1 MTKLKIITV
10 ATESKYYFP
19 YLQNTIKK
27 NDGELVVL
35 GYGKEWEGFSWK
47 YDLMI
52 QYLKKL
58 NPTDIV
64 CFVDGY
70 DVICLRNLK
79 ELPNQFM
86 ALKKK
91 YNCKIIVG
99 CDHYNNS
106 VQKVFANFYF
116 GFCNNSP
123 LNSGNYIGYAKDIL
137 EIILNIHSQTT
148 SNTSDDQIL
157 MNAYCNQNKKDFYI
171 DTKSEIFLVISDPLN
186 EIDDLV
192 TIRDKKL
199 YFENSRPFFL
209 HGNGATYLDNVLQKL
224 GYKNVDVKTEFED
237 NFFKKIALLIHPN
250 LYNYISKQ
258 NKYLSYLLLIL
269 LTILI
274 CLVFGSIGYFIYKF
288 IRNSKFFNSYKTKKT
303 TR

>member
-1 MTKLKIITV
+1 
-10 ATESKYYFP
+10 
-19 YLQNTIKK
+19 
-27 NDGELVVL
+27 
-35 GYGKEWEGFSWK
+35 
-47 YDLMI
+47 
-52 QYLKKL
+52 
-58 NPTDIV
+58 
-64 CFVDGY
+64 VDGY

-79 ELPNQFM
+79 ELPQQFM

-91 YNCKIIVG
+91 YDCKIIVG

-116 GFCNNSP
+116 GFCKNSP

-186 EIDDLV
+186 EIDELV
-192 TIRDKKL
+192 TIRDEKV

-209 HGNGATYLDNVLQKL
+209 HGNGATYLDNVLKKL
-224 GYKNVDVKTEFED
+224 GYNNVYVKTELED
-237 NFFKKIALLIHPN
+237 NFFKKITLIIHPD

-258 NKYLSYLLLIL
+258 NKYVSYLLLIL
-269 LTILI
+269 LIILI
-274 CLVFGSIGYFIYKF
+274 CVVFGSIGYFIFNY
-288 IRNSKFFNSYKTKKT
+288 IRSSLSTNQINKSRKT